1 MTIRDLKP
9 KEIWQ
14 QFDEICKIPRPS
26 KKEEKMVKYLVDF
39 AKKHKLEYQVDETGN
54 VIIRKDAVKG
64 YENKPS
70 VALQSHIDMVCEKNS
85 DKVHDFEKDPIIPI
99 VDGDWVRADG
109 TTLGADDGI
118 GVAAQLA
125 ILASD
130 NIEHGPIECIFTVD
144 EETGL
149 TGAFGLQPGVIK
161 SDILINLDSEDD
173 GEIFIGCAGGIDT
186 VGTLAYTTVNS
197 PKDYKGFKVSITG
210 LKGGHSGDDIDKG
223 RGNSNK
229 LLNRFITDYSDKN
242 KIGLY
247 DFDGGNLRNAIPRE
261 ATAIILIPEKDI
273 NKLEK
278 EVIKFEKVIK
288 EELSITDPNVKI
300 SLENVVKPRIMMSD
314 ADFVKF
320 TKLIYT
326 IHSGVLSMSYKLKGI
341 VETSSNLASIKF
353 NNKKAIITTSQ
364 RSDSES
370 QKMYMANIIK
380 HSFLA
385 AGAKVKQGDGYP
397 GWSPNPDSKILKIAL
412 QVYKDLFNEEAIFRS
427 IHAGLECGLFSTKY
441 PNLDMISYGPTLR
454 GVHSPDEKIEI
465 KTVEKFWDM
474 TLEILKRV

>member
-1 MTIRDLKP
+1 MTIKDLKP

-26 KKEEKMVKYLVDF
+26 KKEEKMIKFLVDF
-39 AKKHKLEYQVDETGN
+39 AKKHNLEYEVDETGN
-54 VIIRKDAVKG
+54 VIIRKEASKG
-64 YENKPS
+64 LENKPS

-85 DKVHDFEKDPIIPI
+85 DKVHDFTKDPIKPI

-125 ILASD
+125 ILASKD
-130 NIEHGPIECIFTVD
+130 IEHGPIECIFTVD

-149 TGAFGLQPGVIK
+149 TGAFGLEPGVIK
-161 SDILINLDSEDD
+161 SNILLNLDSEDD

-186 VGTLAYTTVNS
+186 VGTFPYSTVDS
-197 PKDYKGFKVSITG
+197 PDGWKGFEVKITG

-229 LLNRFITDYSDKN
+229 LLNRFITDYSEKN

-261 ATAIILIPEKDI
+261 ATATILIPEKDTK
-273 NKLEK
+273 KLEK
-278 EVIKFEKVIK
+278 EVEKFDKILK
-288 EELSITDPNVKI
+288 EELAITDPNVKI
-300 SLENVVKPRIMMSD
+300 SLESVVKPRIMMCEE
-314 ADFVKF
+314 DFKKF
-320 TKLIYT
+320 TNLIYT
-326 IHSGVLSMSYKLKGI
+326 IHSGVLSMSFKLEGI

-353 NNKKAIITTSQ
+353 KNKKAIITTSQ

-370 QKMYMANIIK
+370 QKMYMANIIR
-380 HSFLA
+380 HSLLA

-412 QVYKDLFNEEAIFRS
+412 DVYKDLFNEDAIFRS